1 MRLVALCFSRNK
13 SFSLNPFKWWIFRM
27 EVCRNSILKS
37 WNMNNLFH
45 FWDARIEFQVL
56 SQDCQLIFERYC
68 FNKVTVSYMYAQQ
81 DKRTVFFKKTYH
93 STIATIQK
101 VCPHILWQVVHQ
113 CLQFQ
118 YLTHLRDISFT
129 LCCELCSL
137 ISLSIFLLKLL
148 MLQMKKAIN
157 KIMLI
162 FALPYLV
169 FSTASV
175 FDKEA

>member
-81 DKRTVFFKKTYH
+81 DKRTVFFKK
-93 STIATIQK
+93 K
-101 VCPHILWQVVHQ
+101 
-113 CLQFQ
+113 
-118 YLTHLRDISFT
+118 LTTAPLLPFKKSARTSSDK
-129 LCCELCSL
+129 
-137 ISLSIFLLKLL
+137 LSI
-148 MLQMKKAIN
+148 N
-157 KIMLI
+157 DCSS
-162 FALPYLV
+162 
-169 FSTASV
+169 STWHTLEISPSRCAASCAAWSRLA
-175 FDKEA
+175 FFFWSFWCCRWRRQ